1 MSARRDARLLAIDQ
15 GTTGTTAL
23 LLDSAGRVVARGYAE
38 LQQHFP
44 RPGLVEHRGEEIW
57 QTVLHAVGVA
67 LGRDPAPGSPIAA
80 IGITNQR
87 ETTLL
92 WERSTSRPVA
102 PAIVW
107 QDRRTSARCEA
118 LRRAGH
124 ERAIARQTGLRLDP
138 YFSATKLEWLL
149 DHVPGAR
156 AKAEEGRAGLRDR
169 RLVAPLEAHRRPR
182 PRDGSHQREPDAP
195 LRHPPAAMGLKA
207 GRALSNSR
215 RPRCPKSVRPRA
227 TSARRS
233 AFRAFPTEFR
243 SAAWPAISRPRSSD
257 KAASRPAAS
266 RTPTGRDASSCST
279 RARRP
284 CPRARVY

>member
-15 GTTGTTAL
+15 GTTGTTVL

-38 LQQHFP
+38 LPQHFP

-107 QDRRTSARCEA
+107 QDRRTVGPMRGAA
-118 LRRAGH
+118 AG
-124 ERAIARQTGLRLDP
+124 G
-138 YFSATKLEWLL
+138 
-149 DHVPGAR
+149 
-156 AKAEEGRAGLRDR
+156 
-169 RLVAPLEAHRRPR
+169 
-182 PRDGSHQREPDAP
+182 
-195 LRHPPAAMGLKA
+195 
-207 GRALSNSR
+207 
-215 RPRCPKSVRPRA
+215 
-227 TSARRS
+227 
-233 AFRAFPTEFR
+233 
-243 SAAWPAISRPRSSD
+243 
-257 KAASRPAAS
+257 
-266 RTPTGRDASSCST
+266 
-279 RARRP
+279 
-284 CPRARVY
+284 PRARDRAADGPSPRSVFLGDETGMAPRSRPGRPGQGEAG